1 MHTVV
6 LFEGGIVAEGAVAAG
21 EPGVGGLHCKLVV
34 LVRCECC
41 GLRCNEAWRFE
52 VRVKAWHGDVDWI
65 DLL

>member
-34 LVRCECC
+34 CWCVANAAVCDAMKLG
-41 GLRCNEAWRFE
+41 GLRFE
-52 VRVKAWHGDVDWI
+52 
-65 DLL
+65 